1 MKGQAHP
8 TSATAQSTWSGL
20 FVGAVAVAV
29 VTEVIA
35 MLDPQVPAP
44 YLLVLY
50 VLVVMVVASIW
61 GTLAAVCVALLS
73 TVVIDYLFV
82 HPAFHL
88 DAPSNLVGLGA
99 FLAAALTVGQL
110 TARLR
115 RAALAS
121 TNMSKQEA
129 ALRRIATLV
138 AQSAPPP
145 EIFAAVTREV
155 GALCGADLARM
166 ERYEPDGTVTGVAAW
181 SRLGVHLSV
190 GTRLPLVG
198 PSIAR
203 RVQETGTSQRI
214 RTFEGADGVI
224 AREAQE
230 IGIRSSVGCP
240 ITVGGHLWGVIA
252 ASTRSSDPFPANTE
266 SMIGDFAE
274 LSATAVANADSA
286 EKLAA
291 SRARVVATADETRR
305 RFERNL
311 HDGAQQRLVAA
322 SIYLRGALD
331 AMPPELSATR
341 VDLEKVLN
349 ELGESLNE
357 LREISRGLHPAKL
370 AEGGLGPALRNLAR
384 RSPIPVQVQV
394 TSTNRYQPPLEMAA
408 YCLVSEALT
417 NAAKH
422 AAATQAIVSVD
433 QQDDRIM
440 LCVRDDGVGGAD
452 PRGGSGL
459 VGLRDRIEAF
469 GGSIEIISPAGKGT
483 EITASLPVDYPLS
496 DSASGSTAV
505 VRPPAPGRTS
515 GARSTVTSP
524 QRSDSGIAANST
536 ES

>member
-8 TSATAQSTWSGL
+8 RSATAQSIWAGL

-29 VTEVIA
+29 VTEMIA
-35 MLDPQVPAP
+35 LVYPQVPAP

-50 VLVVMVVASIW
+50 VLVVMAVASIW
-61 GTLAAVCVALLS
+61 GTVAAVCVAVLS

-82 HPAFHL
+82 HPAFHF
-88 DAPSNLVGLGA
+88 DAPSNLVGLAA
-99 FLAAALTVGQL
+99 FLVTAITVGQL
-110 TARLR
+110 TARMR

-121 TNMSKQEA
+121 ANMSRQEA

-145 EIFAAVTREV
+145 EIFGAVTREV
-155 GALCGADLARM
+155 GVLCGADLARM

-181 SRLGVHLSV
+181 SRLGVGLAV
-190 GTRLPLVG
+190 GTRLSLVG

-203 RVQETGTSQRI
+203 RVRETGTSQRI
-214 RTFEGADGVI
+214 KTFEGAEGVI
-224 AREAQE
+224 AREAQD

-240 ITVGGHLWGVIA
+240 ITVAGHLWGVIA
-252 ASTRSSDPFPANTE
+252 ASTKSSDPFPANTE

-322 SIYLRGALD
+322 SIYLRGAMD
-331 AMPPELSATR
+331 AIPPELSATR
-341 VDLEKVLN
+341 DDLQKVLN

-384 RSPIPVQVQV
+384 RSPIPVEVHV
-394 TSTNRYQPPLEMAA
+394 TSANRYQPPLEMAV

-417 NAAKH
+417 NTAKH
-422 AAATQAIVSVD
+422 AAATKVSVLVD
-433 QQDDRIM
+433 QQDERIM

-452 PRGGSGL
+452 PQGGSGL

-469 GGSIEIISPAGKGT
+469 GGSIEIVSPAGQGT
-483 EITASLPVDYPLS
+483 RINASLPVEYPVS
-496 DSASGSTAV
+496 DSASESTAV
-505 VRPPAPGRTS
+505 VRPLAPGRRP
-515 GARSTVTSP
+515 GARSTATSP